1 MHNRIHKVFFTP
13 LFYMY
18 YTLLTPPL
26 ESTKKNKQK
35 KQKKKK
41 KKKKRD
47 TPLYTFDQKK
57 NHFALF
63 DTLNIRLCVCVLF
76 SLSSLCL
83 SFFLRVNYIPFIHS
97 QERSAFGCVA
107 LERRGIEESDQK
119 KRRGVQEAEENGLGV
134 VLFFVFVLR
143 EERKTSYI

>member
-1 MHNRIHKVFFTP
+1 MHNRIHTVFFTP

-26 ESTKKNKQK
+26 ESTKKKKKK
-35 KQKKKK
+35 KQKK

-47 TPLYTFDQKK
+47 TPLYTFDQK

-83 SFFLRVNYIPFIHS
+83 SFFLESELYPIHS
-97 QERSAFGCVA
+97 FARA
-107 LERRGIEESDQK
+107 LCFWVVSLSREEASRRATK
-119 KRRGVQEAEENGLGV
+119 KREEAYRRPRRTDSESS
-134 VLFFVFVLR
+134 FFLSLYY
-143 EERKTSYI
+143 ERKERHHI

>member
-1 MHNRIHKVFFTP
+1 
-13 LFYMY
+13 
-18 YTLLTPPL
+18 
-26 ESTKKNKQK
+26 
-35 KQKKKK
+35 
-41 KKKKRD
+41 
-47 TPLYTFDQKK
+47 
-57 NHFALF
+57 
-63 DTLNIRLCVCVLF
+63 VCVLF

>member
-1 MHNRIHKVFFTP
+1 
-13 LFYMY
+13 MY

-41 KKKKRD
+41 KKKKKRD

-57 NHFALF
+57 KITFALF